1 MYLFE
6 TNTILKG
13 SVTCILKLSDGKLA
27 IGSNDGSIFIWET
40 KDLNQIF
47 EIKNAHTNNVN
58 SFALLNDK
66 VTLIS
71 GANEEQSIKM
81 WNLKERSPPSTSQ
94 KLFGHPRPVTSLSM
108 LKDNRLVSGSMNDT
122 IIVWKFESLKSTVNS
137 MGIFEFLKLF

>member
-13 SVTCILKLSDGKLA
+13 SVTCILKLPDRKLA
-27 IGSNDGSIFIWET
+27 IGSNGGS
-40 KDLNQIF
+40 
-47 EIKNAHTNNVN
+47 NAHTNNVN

-108 LKDNRLVSGSMNDT
+108 LKDNRLVSGSMDDT

-137 MGIFEFLKLF
+137 MGIFEFF